1 MSCKI
6 AQPVAERLWRSCR
19 SKRICSKLLTPG
31 QSVLARCLD
40 FEEEPIRQ
48 PESVKRPLAYRFD
61 FIEVFAGAPAVTA
74 IMANRGISQKIT

>member
-1 MSCKI
+1 
-6 AQPVAERLWRSCR
+6 
-19 SKRICSKLLTPG
+19 
-31 QSVLARCLD
+31 LD